1 MIKILLAFL
10 FITSSTFAASTGYD
24 NDNSSTSELDQ
35 VTKLYNKAYELVYD
49 KKFDKS
55 IKLLEK
61 IVQRKDLGEKKA
73 DVFNLLG
80 FSYRKHNEP
89 DLDKAF
95 KAYSIAIEAN
105 PEHLGAHEYL
115 GELYISLGDMDKAN
129 QMLLKLEQIAGKN
142 TMEYIKLKKAID
154 NS

>member
-1 MIKILLAFL
+1 MIRILFTFL
-10 FITSSTFAASTGYD
+10 FLSSSTFAAETTYD
-24 NDNSSTSELDQ
+24 DVSSNTPVDDQ
-35 VTKLYNKAYELVYD
+35 VTKLYNKAYELVYE

-61 IVQRKDLGEKKA
+61 IAKRKDLGKKKA

-80 FSYRKHNEP
+80 FSYRKHSEP

-95 KAYSIAIEAN
+95 EAYKFALESN

-115 GELYISLGDMDKAN
+115 GELYIVLGNMDKAN
-129 QMLLKLEQIAGKN
+129 QMLLKIEKIAGSDAK
-142 TMEYIKLKKAID
+142 EYIKLKKAID